1 MPDNISISVI
11 TVNYNGMKDTC
22 CMIDSLKQYLSDL
35 SYEIIVIDNASAKNE
50 AIEIRRKY
58 PDVQCIRSE
67 KNLGFAG
74 GNNLGISRSR
84 GKYILLLNND
94 TYIEDNSLLL
104 LVEFLDSN
112 QAVGVVSPKIKYAN
126 SNIIQFAGYT
136 PLSQVTL
143 RNRLIGFEETDHAQ
157 YDKSVLS
164 PFLHGAAMMLKREVI
179 EKVGSMPEIYFLY
192 YEELDWCQQIKDKGF
207 QLWYCPEALVYHKE
221 SRSVGQNSPLRC
233 YYLTRNRL
241 LYAWRNR
248 RGFVKF
254 LALTYQF
261 LVANP
266 KSLLIYF
273 AKGRFDLVGA
283 CVKGMVGFINMKKS

>member
-1 MPDNISISVI
+1 MSDNISISVV
-11 TVNYNGMKDTC
+11 TVNYNGMIDTC
-22 CMIDSLKQYLSDL
+22 CMIGSLKQYLSDL

-50 AIEIRRKY
+50 AIEIQRKY
-58 PDVQCIRSE
+58 PDVQCVRSE

-112 QAVGVVSPKIKYAN
+112 QAVGAVSPKIKYAN

-143 RNRLIGFEETDHAQ
+143 RNRLIGFWETDHAQ
-157 YDKSVLS
+157 YDKSALS

-179 EKVGSMPEIYFLY
+179 EKVGAMPEIYFLY
-192 YEELDWCQQIKDKGF
+192 YEELDWCQQIKNKGF

-266 KSLLIYF
+266 KNLLIYF

-283 CVKGMVGFINMKKS
+283 CVKGMVGFINMKKF